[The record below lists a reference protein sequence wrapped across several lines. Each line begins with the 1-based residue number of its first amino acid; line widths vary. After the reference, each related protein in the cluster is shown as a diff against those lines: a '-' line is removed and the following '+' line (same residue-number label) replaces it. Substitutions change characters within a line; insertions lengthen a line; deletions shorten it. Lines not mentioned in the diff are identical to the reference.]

1 MIPFKSPLADLI
13 RQYIDY
19 RKSLGYRD
27 KALPGQLLV
36 LDRIIAYQDIGLQD
50 LTPSFFLDIRL
61 SYKDRPDTF
70 NAMLL
75 GMRGFLNYLTR
86 CQVICYNPLTDI
98 TAYPQNAFI
107 PFVFSPEQ
115 INQMMI
121 HIQNTIPRDP
131 DHFLAGYSIYVAI
144 LLLARCGMRI
154 SEPLRL
160 TLSHY
165 NPRGTLYIEKTKFS
179 KDRLIPVPVA
189 VKQEIDNYLAARK
202 SLVKTENPYL
212 LPGQNERALSKK
224 AVYKVF
230 DSAVSHIGIHQP
242 KQIIANTTFAGPTPH
257 SLRHSFAINT
267 LKSIREKGQS
277 PQNALPVLSIYMGH
291 CKYRYTAVYLK
302 VLDAEHRQS
311 LVDFA
316 IARQEEL

>member
-1 MIPFKSPLADLI
+1 MIPFNSPLAGLI

-27 KALPGQLLV
+27 RALPGQLLV
-36 LDRIIAYQDIGLQD
+36 LDRIITDQGIGLQD
-50 LTPSFFLDIRL
+50 LNPSFFLDIRIA
-61 SYKDRPDTF
+61 YKDRPNVF

-86 CQVICYNPLTDI
+86 CQIICYNPLIDI
-98 TAYPQNAFI
+98 KAYPQNAFI

-115 INQMMI
+115 INQLI
-121 HIQNTIPRDP
+121 YHIQSAIPKDP
-131 DHFLAGYSIYVAI
+131 DHFLTGYSVYVAI

-160 TLSHY
+160 ALLHY
-165 NPRGTLYIEKTKFS
+165 SPQGTLYIEKTKFS
-179 KDRLIPVPVA
+179 KDRLIPVPVS
-189 VKQEIDNYLAARK
+189 VKQEINNYLAARK
-202 SLVKTENPYL
+202 SLVTTENPYL
-212 LPGQNERALSKK
+212 LPGQNECALSKN

-230 DSAVSHIGIHQP
+230 DSAVTHIGIHQP
-242 KQIIANTTFAGPTPH
+242 RQTIANTTFANPTPH

-267 LKSIREKGQS
+267 LKSIKKKGQS
-277 PQNALPVLSIYMGH
+277 PQNALPVLSVFMGH

-316 IARQEEL
+316 IARQGEL